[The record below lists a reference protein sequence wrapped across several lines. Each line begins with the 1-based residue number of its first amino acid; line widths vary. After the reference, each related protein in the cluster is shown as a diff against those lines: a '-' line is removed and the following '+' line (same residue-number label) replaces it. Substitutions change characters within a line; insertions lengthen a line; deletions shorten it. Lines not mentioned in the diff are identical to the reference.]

1 MSLLELCN
9 YKQLYADLK
18 NDAII
23 VYNKKKNN
31 TIITSDYNNIEQS
44 LNKLLFSCRLD
55 ETLKLTNI
63 CLVNDILDNI
73 NSIKFFTVD
82 HTKKEVVAFINE
94 NKD

>member
-9 YKQLYADLK
+9 YKQLYAALK
-18 NDAII
+18 KDAII

-31 TIITSDYNNIEQS
+31 IIITSDYYDIEKS
-44 LNKLLFSCRLD
+44 LNKLLLSCRFD
-55 ETLKLTNI
+55 ETLKQTNS
-63 CLVNDILDNI
+63 CLVNDILDNAED
-73 NSIKFFTVD
+73 IKFFTKD

>member
-31 TIITSDYNNIEQS
+31 TIITSDYNDIEQS
-44 LNKLLFSCRLD
+44 LNKLLLSCRLD
-55 ETLKLTNI
+55 ESLKLTNI
-63 CLVNDILDNI
+63 CLVNDILDST
-73 NSIKFFTVD
+73 NSIKFFTVN
-82 HTKKEVVAFINE
+82 HTKKEVVAFVNE